1 MVDLASID
9 DLNNFSQLAID
20 PSDTAAAFLLKVAS
34 GMVRRYLQ
42 QDVTAVAGDV
52 EYCDPVAGGVLL
64 SQLPVTAVSQVETSA
79 DGVTWTAADP
89 ASYVV
94 SRRLGIV
101 SARSGYGVH
110 WPSTPESWRI
120 TYSHGYETVPD
131 ELKGVV
137 CSIAARFYSTPAGID
152 MERTGQ
158 RQVKYNLESGG
169 FDPMERLI
177 LDGFRIPRVA

>member
-1 MVDLASID
+1 MEDLASVD

-20 PSDTAAAFLLKVAS
+20 PNDTAAAFLLKVAS

-42 QDVTAVAGDV
+42 QDVTATVGDV
-52 EYCDPVAGGVLL
+52 EYCDPIAGGVLL
-64 SQLPVTAVSQVETSA
+64 SQLPVSSVTRVETSL
-79 DGVTWTAADP
+79 DGVTWTVADP

-101 SARSGYGVH
+101 SARACTGL
-110 WPSTPESWRI
+110 WPTDPESWRV
-120 TYSHGYETVPD
+120 TYSHGYDDIPD
-131 ELKGVV
+131 EIKGVV
-137 CSIAARFYSTPAGID
+137 CSVAARLYSTPSGID

-158 RQVKYNLESGG
+158 RQAKYNNADLNA
-169 FDPMERLI
+169 MEKLI

>member
-1 MVDLASID
+1 MEDLASID

-42 QDVTAVAGDV
+42 QDVTATAGDL
-52 EYCDPVAGGVLL
+52 EYCDPIAGGVLL
-64 SQLPVTAVSQVETSA
+64 SQLPVTAVTQVETTT
-79 DGVTWTAADP
+79 DGVTWTVADP

-101 SARSGYGVH
+101 SARGWTGTP
-110 WPSTPESWRI
+110 WPSDPESWRV
-120 TYSHGYETVPD
+120 TYSHGYDNVPD
-131 ELKGVV
+131 EIKGVV
-137 CSIAARFYSTPAGID
+137 CSVAARFYSTPSGID

-158 RQVKYNLESGG
+158 RQVKYSLEAAGLNA
-169 FDPMERLI
+169 MERLI

>member
-1 MVDLASID
+1 MVDLASVV

-20 PSDTAAAFLLKVAS
+20 PADTSAAFLLKVAS

-42 QDVTAVAGDV
+42 QDVTATVGDM

-64 SQLPVTAVSQVETSA
+64 SQLPVSAVTKVETSL
-79 DGVTWTAADP
+79 DGVTWTVADP
-89 ASYVV
+89 ATYVV

-101 SARSGYGVH
+101 SALSGS
-110 WPSTPESWRI
+110 WPSRPESWRV
-120 TYSHGYETVPD
+120 TYSHGFDDVPD
-131 ELKGVV
+131 EIKGVV
-137 CSIAARFYSTPAGID
+137 CSVAARFYSTPSGID

-158 RQVKYNLESGG
+158 RQVKYNLETAGLNA
-169 FDPMERLI
+169 MERLI

>member
-1 MVDLASID
+1 MEDLASIA

-42 QDVTAVAGDV
+42 QDITAVAGDV

-64 SQLPVTAVSQVETSA
+64 SQLPVTSVSLVETTL
-79 DGVTWTAADP
+79 DGATWTAADP
-89 ASYVV
+89 STYIV
-94 SRRLGIV
+94 SRKLGMV
-101 SARSGYGVH
+101 SARAWSGVS
-110 WPSTPESWRI
+110 WPSDPESWRV
-120 TYSHGYETVPD
+120 TYMHGFDDVPD

-137 CSIAARFYSTPAGID
+137 CGIAARAYSTPTGID

-158 RQVKYNLESGG
+158 RQVKYNLEAEG
-169 FDPMERLI
+169 FTPMERLV
-177 LDGFRIPRVA
+177 LSMFRIPRVA

>member
-1 MVDLASID
+1 MEDLASVD

-20 PSDTAAAFLLKVAS
+20 PNDTAAAFLLKVAS

-42 QDVTAVAGDV
+42 QDITATFWDV

-64 SQLPVTAVSQVETSA
+64 SQLPVTDVTKVETSL
-79 DGVTWTAADP
+79 DGVTWTVADP
-89 ASYVV
+89 TTYVV

-101 SARSGYGVH
+101 SARPYTGL
-110 WPSTPESWRI
+110 WPSDPESWRV
-120 TYSHGYETVPD
+120 TYSHGFDDVPD
-131 ELKGVV
+131 EIKGVV
-137 CSIAARFYSTPAGID
+137 CSVAARFYSTPSGID

-158 RQVKYNLESGG
+158 RQVKYNLETAGLNA
-169 FDPMERLI
+169 MEKLI

>member
-1 MVDLASID
+1 MEDLASVD

-20 PSDTAAAFLLKVAS
+20 PNDTAAFLLKVAS

-42 QDVTAVAGDV
+42 QDVTATVGDV
-52 EYCDPVAGGVLL
+52 EYCDPIAGGVLL
-64 SQLPVTAVSQVETSA
+64 SQLPVSAVTRVETSL
-79 DGVTWTAADP
+79 DGVTWTVADP

-101 SARSGYGVH
+101 SARAWTGL
-110 WPSTPESWRI
+110 WPTDPESWRV
-120 TYSHGYETVPD
+120 TYSHGYDDIPD
-131 ELKGVV
+131 EIKGVV
-137 CSIAARFYSTPAGID
+137 CSVAARLYSTPSGID

-158 RQVKYNLESGG
+158 RQAKYNNADLNA
-169 FDPMERLI
+169 MEKLI